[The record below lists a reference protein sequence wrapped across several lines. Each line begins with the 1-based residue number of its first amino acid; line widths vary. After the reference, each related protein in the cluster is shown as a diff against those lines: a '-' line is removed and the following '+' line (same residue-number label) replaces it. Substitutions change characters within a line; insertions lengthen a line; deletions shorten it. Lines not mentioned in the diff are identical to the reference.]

1 MPSILDGLIPLR
13 KPVNRVSLKGAMN
26 TGGDSMA
33 QTMKGAPT
41 VRQLQGFKYLKRI
54 DKMLHKLH
62 RAGSERDRAGNRKL
76 SFDRYALLILLYFFS
91 PALESLRDIQRA
103 SRLQKLQRVLG
114 IKSTSLGSLSE
125 ATEVFDAALLES
137 VIEELVGQVAPA
149 VVPREQEALRGLTA
163 VDGSLLPALPQ
174 MAWALWQDERHRAAK
189 LHLGFEVL
197 RAIPVQARVTAGNSS
212 ETATLRALLEPGRLY
227 VLDRGYAEYALFQ
240 TVLDQQSSLIARVCS
255 NTTWTEVLEERSL
268 SGAATEAGVRSDRVV
283 WLGGPQSGQVFKQP
297 LRILEIETEPAVP
310 GEAPGTL
317 RVVTNLLALPAELI
331 SLAYRYRW
339 TVELFFRWLKCILGC
354 RHLLST
360 TENGVTI
367 QVYLAIIAS
376 LLISLWTGAKPC
388 KATFTM
394 INFYL
399 MGWADDEELAEYLDS
414 LKRPPPQRRRRLPS

>member
-1 MPSILDGLIPLR
+1 
-13 KPVNRVSLKGAMN
+13 
-26 TGGDSMA
+26 MA
-33 QTMKGAPT
+33 KAKRSGPT

-54 DKMLHKLH
+54 DKLLKKLH
-62 RAGSERDRAGNRKL
+62 PAGCERDRAGNRQL
-76 SFDRYALLILLYFFS
+76 HFDRYAMLILLYFFS
-91 PALESLRDIQRA
+91 PALASLRDIQRA
-103 SRLQKLQRVLG
+103 SRLKKLQRVLG
-114 IKSTSLGSLSE
+114 IQSTSLGSLSE
-125 ATEVFDAALLES
+125 AAEVFDAALLEP
-137 VIEELVGQVAPA
+137 VIQELVGQVAPGA
-149 VVPREQEALRGLTA
+149 VPSEQEALRALTA

-174 MAWALWQDERHRAAK
+174 MAWALWQDEQHRAAK
-189 LHLGFEVL
+189 LHLSFEVW
-197 RAIPVQARVTAGNSS
+197 RAVPVQARVSAGNGS
-212 ETATLRALLEPGRLY
+212 ERAALRDMLEPGRIY

-268 SGAATEAGVRSDRVV
+268 SAAAIEAGVRSDRLV

-297 LRILEIETEPAVP
+297 LRVVEIETEPATP
-310 GEAPGTL
+310 GEAPGTMLLVTDL
-317 RVVTNLLALPAELI
+317 RELPAELVA
-331 SLAYRYRW
+331 LAYRYRW

-360 TENGVTI
+360 TENGVTV

-376 LLISLWTGAKPC
+376 LLISLWTGTKPC

-414 LKRPPPQRRRRLPS
+414 LKRDSPPPRAGPASQVTRVEKQ